1 MMKWWT
7 LLSLLG
13 AWQVT
18 GFCLFGAATDPEP
31 LSPEGTA
38 VARMVSLAPNLTE
51 ILFAL
56 GLDQEVVGV
65 TLFSDYPPRARSKPK
80 MGSFWSPNLEA
91 IVASHPDLV
100 VTLGFGRQ
108 VSMCQR
114 LRRMNIRAYA
124 LEIETV
130 DQLIEAIGELGV
142 LTGRS
147 SQARQLQEEMTRRLA
162 LLKRA
167 SETAERVSVL
177 WVVQRDPLRV
187 AGRSSMTQE
196 LIERAGGINALGPT
210 LHKYP
215 PIGLEQ
221 VLRSRPDVIIEQSMA
236 GFDRAIQLQQA
247 KKHWERFDQIPA
259 VRDGRIYV
267 IDGDSVSRLGPR
279 ICAGIEAVARC
290 LHGPVVVE
298 GL

>member
-1 MMKWWT
+1 MKWWT
-7 LLSLLG
+7 LLTLLT

-18 GFCLFGAATDPEP
+18 GFCLFGRTSDPGP
-31 LSPEGTA
+31 VASNDTA
-38 VARMVSLAPNLTE
+38 VGRIVSLAPNLTE

-56 GLDQEVVGV
+56 GLDREVVGV
-65 TLFSDYPPRARSKPK
+65 TVFSDYPAEARAKPK
-80 MGSFWSPNLEA
+80 VGSFWNPNMEA
-91 IVASHPDLV
+91 IVASEPDLV

-114 LRRMNIRAYA
+114 LRRMNIRARA
-124 LEIETV
+124 LHIETV
-130 DQLIEAIGELGV
+130 DQLLGGIGELGV

-147 SQARQLQEEMTRRLA
+147 PQARQLQQEMTRRLA
-162 LLKRA
+162 VLKTTHA
-167 SETAERVSVL
+167 TAARVSVL

-196 LIERAGGINALGPT
+196 LIERAGGINALGHTP
-210 LHKYP
+210 HKYP
-215 PIGLEQ
+215 PIGIEQ
-221 VLRSRPDVIIEQSMA
+221 AMLSRPDVIIEQSMT
-236 GFDRAIQLQQA
+236 GLDRSTQLKQA
-247 KKHWERFDQIPA
+247 KAYWERFHQIPA

-267 IDGDSVSRLGPR
+267 IDGDNVSRLGPR

-298 GL
+298 GR